1 MMDVWGKV
9 LSSAE
14 QKQVRYYELHRSYR
28 STKEIMDYARGFW
41 ASRGRIRFKPSIGAE
56 SLWISGEVSCGGPL
70 VQKISSALQDMEQSG
85 CERRAILCRTLEE
98 AERIA
103 AILRGQVEVS
113 IIRQE
118 EDAICEGV
126 VVLPVYFA
134 KGLEFD
140 GAVAVELKGVPEN
153 SLLTYIM
160 YVREHCISWRTFE
173 RSGRSRRSRE
183 TNAEYARRWRME
195 VTMRKMWK
203 FIFTILLLFVI
214 VALVKAYFTPDL
226 LGEAVDNILSYDLQA
241 NRVVPEDLN
250 ATQDGKKGKV
260 EYPISDSV
268 LADIQEFSW
277 KSKAPVALS
286 ELALVKVPISASMGK
301 STWEKLWYTMIWL
314 RRFWIFFARWTMPSI
329 LLRKLNGLM
338 HTREMKRRVC

>member
-1 MMDVWGKV
+1 
-9 LSSAE
+9 
-14 QKQVRYYELHRSYR
+14 
-28 STKEIMDYARGFW
+28 
-41 ASRGRIRFKPSIGAE
+41 
-56 SLWISGEVSCGGPL
+56 
-70 VQKISSALQDMEQSG
+70 
-85 CERRAILCRTLEE
+85 
-98 AERIA
+98 
-103 AILRGQVEVS
+103 
-113 IIRQE
+113 
-118 EDAICEGV
+118 
-126 VVLPVYFA
+126 
-134 KGLEFD
+134 
-140 GAVAVELKGVPEN
+140 
-153 SLLTYIM
+153 
-160 YVREHCISWRTFE
+160 
-173 RSGRSRRSRE
+173 
-183 TNAEYARRWRME
+183 
-195 VTMRKMWK
+195 MRKMWK

-268 LADIQEFSW
+268 CRYPGIFVEEARLPSPYLSSPL
-277 KSKAPVALS
+277 SKF
-286 ELALVKVPISASMGK
+286 PISASMGK

>member
-1 MMDVWGKV
+1 
-9 LSSAE
+9 
-14 QKQVRYYELHRSYR
+14 
-28 STKEIMDYARGFW
+28 
-41 ASRGRIRFKPSIGAE
+41 
-56 SLWISGEVSCGGPL
+56 
-70 VQKISSALQDMEQSG
+70 
-85 CERRAILCRTLEE
+85 
-98 AERIA
+98 
-103 AILRGQVEVS
+103 
-113 IIRQE
+113 
-118 EDAICEGV
+118 
-126 VVLPVYFA
+126 
-134 KGLEFD
+134 
-140 GAVAVELKGVPEN
+140 
-153 SLLTYIM
+153 
-160 YVREHCISWRTFE
+160 
-173 RSGRSRRSRE
+173 
-183 TNAEYARRWRME
+183 
-195 VTMRKMWK
+195 MRKMWK

-286 ELALVKVPISASMGK
+286 ELALSKFPILASMGK